1 MNDQVRRLLLSLP
14 FILAGCASSGAAGT
28 FDSHHDF
35 HVNGV
40 APEWFTK
47 PWQFTR

>member
-1 MNDQVRRLLLSLP
+1 MPEHVRILLFTLGLM
-14 FILAGCASSGAAGT
+14 LGGCASYGVAV

-40 APEWFTK
+40 APESFRL
-47 PWQFTR
+47 PWELKR